1 TKMLL
6 DEADR
11 QLKGR
16 TLTPEEKKKEQRE
29 QKQALQDEL
38 IRELRAINKRE
49 KRL

>member
-1 TKMLL
+1 M
-6 DEADR
+6 A
-11 QLKGR
+11 Q
-16 TLTPEEKKKEQRE
+16 KKKEQRE